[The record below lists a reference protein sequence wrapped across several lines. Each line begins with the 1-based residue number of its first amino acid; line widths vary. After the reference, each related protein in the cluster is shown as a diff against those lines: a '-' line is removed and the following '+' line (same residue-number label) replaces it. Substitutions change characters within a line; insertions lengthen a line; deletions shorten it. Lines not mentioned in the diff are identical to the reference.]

1 MKVTAYP
8 QNRLAAMQGLLSEIL
23 DAAVYELHL
32 DATEFYDTFAV
43 SEIAHRMEKGDI
55 RLLDELK
62 SKYGGSYKT
71 LAGSIMAGR
80 ERKVGQVP
88 VRYSAGNSPEYWAGS
103 MLAFYQ
109 WQSCIPFAEIN
120 KYLSIEYV
128 KGMHDEFKQR
138 EPEAFAATI
147 STLFKGAKRDTNL
160 ATIRRGAGFSQKQLA
175 EAADIPVRTIQ
186 QYEQRQKNINKAQAE
201 YIFRMAR
208 VLGCKMDDLLE
219 LI

>member
-8 QNRLAAMQGLLSEIL
+8 QNRLQPMQEVLAEIL

-32 DATEFYDTFAV
+32 DATEFYDTFAI
-43 SEIAHRMEKGDI
+43 SDLAKRMEKGDLKI
-55 RLLDELK
+55 LDELK
-62 SKYGGSYKT
+62 EKFGGSYKK
-71 LAGSIMAGR
+71 LAGTIMAGR
-80 ERKVGQVP
+80 ERQVGQVP
-88 VRYSAGNSPEYWAGS
+88 LRYAGGTSPEHWAGT
-103 MLAFYQ
+103 MLAYYQ

-128 KGMHDEFKQR
+128 KGMHGDFHERSPQ
-138 EPEAFAATI
+138 EFAATI

-160 ATIRRGAGFSQKQLA
+160 ASIRRAAGMSQKQLA

-219 LI
+219 LF

>member
-8 QNRLAAMQGLLSEIL
+8 QNRLQPMQNLLSEIL

-43 SEIAHRMEKGDI
+43 SELAKRIEKGDL

-62 SKYGGSYKT
+62 DKFGGSYKK
-71 LAGSIMAGR
+71 LAGTIMPGKDR
-80 ERKVGQVP
+80 QVGQVP
-88 VRYSAGNSPEYWAGS
+88 LRYAGGKSPEYWAGS

-109 WQSCIPFAEIN
+109 WQTCIPFEEIN

-128 KGMHDEFKQR
+128 KGMHGDYHERSPQEFS
-138 EPEAFAATI
+138 AVI

-160 ATIRRGAGFSQKQLA
+160 ASIRRAAGLSQKQLA

-219 LI
+219 LF

>member
-8 QNRLAAMQGLLSEIL
+8 QNRLAAMQELLSEIL

-43 SEIAHRMEKGDI
+43 SDLAHRIEKGDL

-62 SKYGGSYKT
+62 TIHGGSYKA
-71 LAGSIMAGR
+71 LAGTIMPGR
-80 ERKVGQVP
+80 DRQVGQVP
-88 VRYSAGNSPEYWAGS
+88 IRYSGGSPEHWAGS
-103 MLAFYQ
+103 MLAYFQ
-109 WQSCIPFAEIN
+109 WQSCITFAEIN

-128 KGMHDEFKQR
+128 KGMYDEYKARTPQD
-138 EPEAFAATI
+138 FAATI
-147 STLFKGAKRDTNL
+147 SYLFKGAKRDTNL
-160 ATIRRGAGFSQKQLA
+160 ASIRRGAGMSQKQLA